1 MSNFLN
7 SKKLAELQAKNQMSN
22 FLNSKKLARL
32 NVKRVFNS
40 LKKNIE
46 KDKDAF
52 KVSIKY
58 SQEASL
64 NIKRDENLHLAWNQ
78 AISILQQA
86 TNGEKF
92 YFEDFGFDPKNM
104 IGIDRIN
111 ITSFI
116 LAQYMFSD
124 SPIFDNCEIFIRIGS
139 RLVQH
144 EFKARL
150 LSYIY
155 TLACYYIKNPNPYT
169 IYDWKWEKSKDLIHV
184 YCFDPENEESENRI
198 ANKPPKSTRS
208 VLFRIDNEVFDE
220 LISEKLCEIPQ
231 NMFLGNYDYEKFLN
245 FAKIRDRVNCPETR
259 IREARAFYFA
269 LIHLKLDL
277 PTFKGYLPKKI
288 IEYIMQFVTV
298 KIAVVL
304 TK

>member
-1 MSNFLN
+1 MSKLLTP
-7 SKKLAELQAKNQMSN
+7 KKLAEL
-22 FLNSKKLARL
+22 
-32 NVKRVFNS
+32 NVQRVFKSLLKDVTDDKNS
-40 LKKNIE
+40 
-46 KDKDAF
+46 F

-64 NIKRDENLHLAWNQ
+64 NIKRDENLYLAWNQ
-78 AISILQQA
+78 VVSMLQQA
-86 TNGEKF
+86 ATGEKF
-92 YFEDFGFDPKNM
+92 YFEDFGFNPKNM

-155 TLACYYIKNPNPYT
+155 TLACYYLKNPNPYT
-169 IYDWKWEKSKDLIHV
+169 TYDWKWEKSQDLIHV
-184 YCFDPENEESENRI
+184 YCFTNKGEENETL
-198 ANKPPKSTRS
+198 KSTRS
-208 VLFRIDNEVFDE
+208 VLFRIDNDVFRE
-220 LISEKLCEIPQ
+220 LAAEKLCTSPKSVFI
-231 NMFLGNYDYEKFLN
+231 GNQELVKQPYSANSENKTDQFDN
-245 FAKIRDRVNCPETR
+245 R
-259 IREARAFYFA
+259 IREARVFNNV
-269 LIHLKLDL
+269 LIHLDLDL
-277 PTFKGYLPKKI
+277 PTFKGKLPKKI
-288 IEYIMQFVTV
+288 IEHIMQFVTV